1 MAKVKP
7 RHSKRWPRTHER
19 GTHGV
24 NIAAMELNVVQVI
37 AIYAI
42 PVILAITLHEAA
54 HGYVA
59 MRFGDMT
66 AHDAGRVSLNPI
78 RHIDPVGTV
87 ALPLALLALAKLFG
101 GSGMLFGW
109 AKPVPVNFANL
120 RHPKKDMLWVAAAG
134 PLSNLVMA
142 LAWALV
148 AKLSMALPGSYFAL
162 PLALTGAAGV
172 LVNLIFMVLNLL
184 PLPPLDGGRI
194 LVSLLPHRYAYMYS
208 RIEPYGFPI
217 LIVLLFTGVLS
228 FVLWPL
234 VSGGLWIVE
243 RGFSIPLIELIAL
256 ARAR

>member
-1 MAKVKP
+1 V
-7 RHSKRWPRTHER
+7 
-19 GTHGV
+19 
-24 NIAAMELNVVQVI
+24 ELNLVQVI

-42 PVILAITLHEAA
+42 PVVLAITLHEAA

-66 AHDAGRVSLNPI
+66 AHAAGRVTLNPI
-78 RHIDPVGTV
+78 RHIDPIGTV
-87 ALPLALLALAKLFG
+87 ALPLVLLAVAKLAG
-101 GSGMLFGW
+101 GGGMLFGW

-142 LAWALV
+142 LGWALL
-148 AKLSMALPGSYFAL
+148 AKIALSVPQSYFAL

-172 LVNLIFMVLNLL
+172 LVNLIFMVLNLV

-194 LVSLLPHRYAYMYS
+194 LVSLLPHRYAYKFA
-208 RIEPYGFPI
+208 RVEPYGFPI
-217 LIVLLFTGVLS
+217 LLVLLFTGALS

-234 VSGGLWIVE
+234 VSGAVWIVE
-243 RGFSIPLIELIAL
+243 RGFSVPLVELIRMAQTS
-256 ARAR
+256 

>member
-1 MAKVKP
+1 MD
-7 RHSKRWPRTHER
+7 
-19 GTHGV
+19 
-24 NIAAMELNVVQVI
+24 LNLVQLI

-66 AHDAGRVSLNPI
+66 AYDAGRVSLNPI

-101 GSGMLFGW
+101 GGGMLFGW

-120 RHPKKDMLWVAAAG
+120 REPKRDMLWVAAAG

-142 LAWALV
+142 LMWATFV
-148 AKLSMALPGSYFAL
+148 KASMAVSSHYFAL
-162 PLALTGAAGV
+162 PLALMGAAGV
-172 LVNLIFMVLNLL
+172 FINVVFMLLNLL

-194 LVSLLPHRYAYMYS
+194 LVSLLPHRLAHAVS
-208 RIEPYGFPI
+208 RVEPYGFVI

-228 FVLWPL
+228 IALWPVIRATMWL
-234 VSGGLWIVE
+234 IAAAFDAPIVE
-243 RGFSIPLIELIAL
+243 LIGL
-256 ARAR
+256 ARLG